1 MNSLKKLGCEN
12 PVLRMAKAKA
22 GPVISDNGNFIIDA
36 HFGLIKQPEELLK
49 KIKLLTG
56 VVEVGLF
63 VNMSKKGYFGNE
75 DGTVSTVFRP

>member
-1 MNSLKKLGCEN
+1 MNSLKELGCEN

-36 HFGLIKQPEELLK
+36 HFGLIKQPKELLE

-63 VNMSKKGYFGNE
+63 VNMAKSAYFGNE
-75 DGTVSTVFRP
+75 DGSVSIKHI